1 MFGGRVSHEQ
11 TLYWPDVGWAGSNGF
26 GVVKLNMRGQDEGPV
41 GVVVVQKDDGY
52 IMDWCNIIFGV
63 TESTWLA

>member
-1 MFGGRVSHEQ
+1 
-11 TLYWPDVGWAGSNGF
+11 
-26 GVVKLNMRGQDEGPV
+26 MRGQDEGPV

-52 IMDWCNIIFGV
+52 SLDWCNIIFGV